1 MVEHHLLLPDVAMR
15 RDLTDTATIEQV
27 AAAVGTVERLEL
39 LHALT
44 EADSL
49 ATGPAA
55 WGSWQAEL
63 VDELVARVRHV
74 LGGGDAAEVTWRL
87 FPDAETL
94 ARMAV
99 GDGRRS
105 TRR

>member
-1 MVEHHLLLPDVAMR
+1 
-15 RDLTDTATIEQV
+15 
-27 AAAVGTVERLEL
+27 
-39 LHALT
+39 LT
-44 EADSL
+44 ESDSL

-63 VDELVARVRHV
+63 VGELVARVRHV

-87 FPDAETL
+87 FPDADTL

-99 GDGRRS
+99 GAVDVRREADPSRSCRRTAPGRSAESQVCCRCTAS
-105 TRR
+105 T

>member
-1 MVEHHLLLPDVAMR
+1 MLD
-15 RDLTDTATIEQV
+15 
-27 AAAVGTVERLEL
+27 L

-55 WGSWQAEL
+55 WGSWKAEL
-63 VDELVARVRHV
+63 VDDLVTRVRHV
-74 LGGGDAAEVTWRL
+74 LGGGDVTEVTWRL

-94 ARMAV
+94 RSDGG
-99 GDGRRS
+99 GDGRCP